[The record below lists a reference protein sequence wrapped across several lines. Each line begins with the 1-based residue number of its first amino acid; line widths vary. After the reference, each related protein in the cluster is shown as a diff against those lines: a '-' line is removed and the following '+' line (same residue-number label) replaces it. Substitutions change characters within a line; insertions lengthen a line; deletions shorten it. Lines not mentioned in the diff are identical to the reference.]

1 MLVLVVGELELALYF
16 LFLSFRGG
24 LLWWAVKDVV
34 GKFSYDC
41 RKINSVI
48 ENSVSLHDC

>member
-1 MLVLVVGELELALYF
+1 MLVLVVGELELAIF
-16 LFLSFRGG
+16 FFFFLSGVVCFGG
-24 LLWWAVKDVV
+24 AVKDVV

>member
-24 LLWWAVKDVV
+24 LLWGGCEGCGGEV
-34 GKFSYDC
+34 FL
-41 RKINSVI
+41 R
-48 ENSVSLHDC
+48 LP